1 MNTSAQPR
9 TPLSSSTDTRPPT
22 ASTTAGS
29 ASSEAAAPSTRA
41 VVGFLEGRRGDDRSE
56 ARIEITQEQ
65 ARALAELA
73 EREGGSV
80 SLHQVAAIGATGPV
94 DVYATPNGAANG
106 YRIAADGHLTPIGE
120 TLPAA

>member
-1 MNTSAQPR
+1 MI
-9 TPLSSSTDTRPPT
+9 RPPPM
-22 ASTTAGS
+22 S
-29 ASSEAAAPSTRA
+29 
-41 VVGFLEGRRGDDRSE
+41 
-56 ARIEITQEQ
+56 IEITQEQ

-73 EREGGSV
+73 EREGGTV